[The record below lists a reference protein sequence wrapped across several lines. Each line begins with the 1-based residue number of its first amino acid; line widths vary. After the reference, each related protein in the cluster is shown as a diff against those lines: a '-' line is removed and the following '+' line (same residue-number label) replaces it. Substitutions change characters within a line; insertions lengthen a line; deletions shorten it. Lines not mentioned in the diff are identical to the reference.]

1 MSSKF
6 YLLINQQMT
15 LFLELYR
22 ITLDFI
28 YKISGPMI
36 AITIIGFIIIYRQ
49 DLASFISKNIAK
61 ISGKVAGQNFEI
73 DFNKL
78 KESQSEP
85 VKAIEKHQEVEKLRQ
100 ELEFERIYSVIF
112 GSQIEFLKLLRS
124 SSQKQGA
131 FVSQFEFLLFFDNV
145 QENYKIFES
154 WSPLEFLKVLMNNSL
169 VEDKEFRITQ
179 KGLDFL
185 QYIEDNNYNDRL
197 F

>member
-1 MSSKF
+1 
-6 YLLINQQMT
+6 MT